1 MKVLVLEASTSS
13 AKAMLFDSQQGILAL
28 CSHTYPPG
36 VGDSTVQNTEGVFYE
51 MLKAGAEAAKGQQV
65 DAVALS
71 SIWHGLTVCDESM
84 QPLTPTYTWAYLGA
98 APTVNTLRRDGAYVE
113 AFYKKTGCMVHSIY
127 PVFRLMQLEAEGLTL
142 KNRFLMG
149 QGEYNFQRL
158 TGGFFSTPSLMSGF
172 GVLNT
177 HRRDYDN
184 TLLSELGVTR
194 SQLPELAEYW
204 QTRPLNKASAAL
216 LGVAQGIPVLP
227 PFPDGA
233 LNQIGSGAMAEGEMT
248 LSVGTSGA
256 LRMVTAKPVIPEK
269 PSTWCYMSPT
279 GWLSGAATQGA
290 CNCVDWMKKK
300 LFDDRYSYSALEEKP
315 VDIKNLPVFLPFL
328 FGERCPGWQDEREG
342 GFHGVKASH
351 GREELFIAT
360 LEGVL
365 MNLRHC
371 SNVLTQITGQPKN
384 IHVSGGI
391 LRSQVWLQMLADIF
405 SQTLACT
412 DAEQASL
419 LGGAA
424 LAMVSLKQTGDMN
437 IMAGYFKRQYVYPNA
452 QMKEL
457 YDGRYARYLEYY
469 SLFK

>member
-13 AKAMLFDSQQGILAL
+13 AKAMLFDSEQGILAL
-28 CSHTYPPG
+28 KSENYPPK

-51 MLKAGAEAAKGQQV
+51 MMKTGAEVAKDQKV

-71 SIWHGLTVCDESM
+71 GIWHGLTVCDQKM

-98 APTVNTLRRDGAYVE
+98 APTVNALRRDNAYVNS
-113 AFYKKTGCMVHSIY
+113 YYQKTGCMVHSIY
-127 PVFRLMQLEAEGLTL
+127 PMFRLMQLKTEGLAL
-142 KNRFLMG
+142 SDRFVMG
-149 QGEYNFQRL
+149 QGEYNFYRL
-158 TGGFFSTPSLMSGF
+158 TDGFYSTPSLMSGF
-172 GVLNT
+172 GALDT
-177 HRRDYDN
+177 HNRDYDGA
-184 TLLSELGVTR
+184 LLSEMGITR
-194 SQLPELAEYW
+194 SQLPELSEYW

-256 LRMVTAKPVIPEK
+256 LRMVTARPVIPDS

-290 CNCVDWMKKK
+290 CNCVDWMKNK
-300 LFDDRYSYSALEEKP
+300 LFDSRYSYSELEEKA

-328 FGERCPGWQDEREG
+328 FGERCPGWQDERLG
-342 GFHGVKASH
+342 GFHGVKAAH

-371 SNVLTQITGQPKN
+371 SDVLTKITGQPKN

-405 SQTLACT
+405 GQTLSCT

-424 LAMVSLKQTGDMN
+424 LAMVSLKQTDDFN
-437 IMAGYFKRQYVYPNA
+437 IMADYFKQQYVYPRA
-452 QMKEL
+452 EFKSL
-457 YDGRYARYLEYY
+457 YDGRYARYLECY
-469 SLFK
+469 SRCD

>member
-1 MKVLVLEASTSS
+1 MKVLVLETSTSS

-28 CSHTYPPG
+28 RSRTYPSE
-36 VGDSTVQNTEGVFYE
+36 VGDSTVQSTAGVFYE
-51 MLKAGAEAAKGQQV
+51 LLKVGAEVAAGQQV
-65 DAVALS
+65 DAIALS
-71 SIWHGLTVCDESM
+71 GIWHGLTVCDENM
-84 QPLTPTYTWAYLGA
+84 APLTPTYTWAYLGA
-98 APTVNTLRRDGAYVE
+98 APTVNALRRDAAYVQG
-113 AFYKKTGCMVHSIY
+113 FYQKTGCMVHSIY
-127 PVFRLMQLEAEGLTL
+127 PVFRLMQFKSEGMTLE
-142 KNRFLMG
+142 NRFIMG
-149 QGEYNFQRL
+149 QGEYNFHRL
-158 TGGFFSTPSLMSGF
+158 TDGFYSTPSLMSGF
-172 GVLNT
+172 GALNT
-177 HRRDYDN
+177 HKRDYDN
-184 TLLSELGVTR
+184 ALLSALGVTR
-194 SQLPELAEYW
+194 SQLPQLAEYG
-204 QTRPLNKASAAL
+204 QTRPLNEASAKAL
-216 LGVAQGIPVLP
+216 GLTQGIPVLP

-256 LRMVTAKPVIPEK
+256 LRMVTAKPVIPEQ

-300 LFDDRYSYSALEEKP
+300 LFDNRYSYSELEEKP
-315 VDIKNLPVFLPFL
+315 IDIKNLPVFLPFL
-328 FGERCPGWQDEREG
+328 FGERCPGWQDERQG

-351 GREELFIAT
+351 GREELFMAT

-371 SNVLTQITGQPKN
+371 SDVLTKITGQPKN

-405 SQTLACT
+405 GQTLACT

-424 LAMVSLKQTGDMN
+424 LAMVSLKQTDDMN
-437 IMAGYFKRQYVYPNA
+437 IMADYFKQQYVYPHA

-469 SLFK
+469 SLCD